1 MRASKEH
8 VHHPHATLRCLRLEL
23 PAFKAPRHRH
33 HHLELTWVERGE
45 GLRQVGDHT
54 APFEAGD
61 LVLLGPDLPHTWL
74 THPGWRGKALATV
87 VQFDPALFERPALPE
102 LAALQPLVHRA
113 QRGLQVRPGSACH
126 ALVTQALTHVR
137 SGAPLDQL
145 AGLIHLLARLNEAPA
160 ADLQPLSTASLA
172 TPASSAHSPPRRI
185 DKVVDWLHAHLA
197 EPLRAEDAAR
207 IAHISP
213 AAFSRFFKRE
223 LGKTFTDYLNDAR
236 CSAAAMALRQTTQPV
251 ARIAQDCGFATA
263 SHFNVQFKRRYGV
276 GARGYREREK

>member
-1 MRASKEH
+1 M
-8 VHHPHATLRCLRLEL
+8 
-23 PAFKAPRHRH
+23 
-33 HHLELTWVERGE
+33 
-45 GLRQVGDHT
+45 
-54 APFEAGD
+54 
-61 LVLLGPDLPHTWL
+61 LLGPNLPHTWL

-87 VQFDPALFERPALPE
+87 IQFDPALFERPALPE
-102 LAALQPLVHRA
+102 LAALQPLVHRS

-126 ALVTQALTHVR
+126 GLITQALTHVR
-137 SGAPLDQL
+137 NSAPLDQL

-160 ADLQPLSTASLA
+160 DALQPLSTASLA
-172 TPASSAHSPPRRI
+172 APATSSPQPRRI

-276 GARGYREREK
+276 NARGYRQASG